1 MNRIQ
6 VIAFDA
12 DDTLWDN
19 ETYFQQ
25 AEAEY
30 CRLLAHVLPA
40 EDVSRE
46 LLCTETQNVALY
58 GYGAKSFTLSMIETA
73 LRITRGQ
80 VTGDTIARIIELGK
94 SLLDMPVVPL
104 PGVEDTLAHLAGAY
118 TLAVA
123 TKGDL
128 LDQQRKLARSGL
140 AAHFDHVEIMSD
152 KRTDDYRRLMH
163 TLRCPPEAFLMVGNS
178 LRSDVEPVL
187 AAGAW
192 AAHVPF
198 RLTWAH
204 EQTHGG
210 ITGHRFLR
218 LESIDRLPGL
228 LATAATG

>member
-30 CRLLAHVLPA
+30 CRLLAHALPA
-40 EDVSRE
+40 DGVSRE
-46 LLCTETQNVALY
+46 LLATETRNVPLY
-58 GYGAKSFTLSMIETA
+58 GYGAKSFTLSMIEAA

-80 VTGDTIARIIELGK
+80 ADGHTVARILALGK
-94 SLLDMPVVPL
+94 TLLDMPVQPL
-104 PGVEDTLAHLAGAY
+104 PGVERTLRQLHGRY

-210 ITGHRFLR
+210 ITGHRLLR

>member
-1 MNRIQ
+1 MNKIQ

-12 DDTLWDN
+12 DDTLWAN
-19 ETYFQQ
+19 ESYFQ
-25 AEAEY
+25 AREADY
-30 CRLLAHVLPA
+30 CRLLADVLPA

-46 LLCTETQNVALY
+46 LLRTETQNVTLY

-104 PGVEDTLAHLAGAY
+104 PGVEDTLAHLAGSY
-118 TLAVA
+118 TQAVA

-128 LDQQRKLARSGL
+128 LDQQRKLERSGL
-140 AAHFDHVEIMSD
+140 AGYFDHVEIMSD
-152 KRTDDYRRLMH
+152 KRPDDYRRLMC
-163 TLRCPPEAFLMVGNS
+163 TLGCRPEAFLMVGNS
-178 LRSDVEPVL
+178 LKSDIEPVL

-198 RLTWAH
+198 HVTWAH
-204 EQTHGG
+204 ERGNDRLTSDRLARLQC
-210 ITGHRFLR
+210 IADLLPL
-218 LESIDRLPGL
+218 LES
-228 LATAATG
+228 ATMG

>member
-30 CRLLAHVLPA
+30 CRLLAHALPA
-40 EDVSRE
+40 DGVSRE
-46 LLCTETQNVALY
+46 LLATETRNTPLY
-58 GYGAKSFTLSMIETA
+58 GYGAKSN
-73 LRITRGQ
+73 GH
-80 VTGDTIARIIELGK
+80 TIARILALGK
-94 SLLDMPVVPL
+94 TLLDMPVQPL
-104 PGVEDTLAHLAGAY
+104 PGVERTLRQLHGRY

-210 ITGHRFLR
+210 ITGHRLLR

>member
-30 CRLLAHVLPA
+30 CRLLAHALPA
-40 EDVSRE
+40 DGVSRE
-46 LLCTETQNVALY
+46 LLATETRNTPLY
-58 GYGAKSFTLSMIETA
+58 GYGAKSN
-73 LRITRGQ
+73 GH
-80 VTGDTIARIIELGK
+80 TIARILALGK
-94 SLLDMPVVPL
+94 TLLDMPVQPL
-104 PGVEDTLAHLAGAY
+104 PGVERTLRQLHGRY

-140 AAHFDHVEIMSD
+140 AHYFDHVEIMSD

-210 ITGHRFLR
+210 ITGHRLLR
-218 LESIDRLPGL
+218 LESIDRLPSL

>member
-1 MNRIQ
+1 MNKIQ

-30 CRLLAHVLPA
+30 CRLLAHALPA
-40 EDVSRE
+40 DGVSRE
-46 LLCTETQNVALY
+46 LLATETRNTPLY
-58 GYGAKSFTLSMIETA
+58 GYGAKSN
-73 LRITRGQ
+73 GH
-80 VTGDTIARIIELGK
+80 TIARILALGK
-94 SLLDMPVVPL
+94 TLLDMPVQPL
-104 PGVEDTLAHLAGAY
+104 PGVERTLRQLHGRY

-128 LDQQRKLARSGL
+128 LDQQRKLERSGL
-140 AAHFDHVEIMSD
+140 AGYFDHVEIMSD
-152 KRTDDYRRLMH
+152 KRPDDYRRLMC
-163 TLRCPPEAFLMVGNS
+163 TLGCRPEAFLMVGNS

-210 ITGHRFLR
+210 ITSHRLLR

>member
-30 CRLLAHVLPA
+30 CRLLAHALPA
-40 EDVSRE
+40 DGVSRE
-46 LLCTETQNVALY
+46 LLATETRNTPLY
-58 GYGAKSFTLSMIETA
+58 GYGAKSN
-73 LRITRGQ
+73 GH
-80 VTGDTIARIIELGK
+80 TIARILALGK
-94 SLLDMPVVPL
+94 TLLDMPVQPL
-104 PGVEDTLAHLAGAY
+104 PGVERTLRQLHGRY

>member
-30 CRLLAHVLPA
+30 CRLLAHALPA
-40 EDVSRE
+40 DGVSRE
-46 LLCTETQNVALY
+46 LLATETRNTPLY
-58 GYGAKSFTLSMIETA
+58 GYGAKSN
-73 LRITRGQ
+73 GH
-80 VTGDTIARIIELGK
+80 TIARILALGK
-94 SLLDMPVVPL
+94 TLLDMPVQPL
-104 PGVEDTLAHLAGAY
+104 PGVERTLRQLHGRY

-140 AAHFDHVEIMSD
+140 AHYFDHVEIMSD

-210 ITGHRFLR
+210 ITSHRLLR

-228 LATAATG
+228 LASAATG

>member
-30 CRLLAHVLPA
+30 CRLLAHALPA
-40 EDVSRE
+40 DGVSRE
-46 LLCTETQNVALY
+46 LLATETRNTPLY
-58 GYGAKSFTLSMIETA
+58 GYGAKSN
-73 LRITRGQ
+73 GH
-80 VTGDTIARIIELGK
+80 TIARILALGK
-94 SLLDMPVVPL
+94 TLLDMPVQPL
-104 PGVEDTLAHLAGAY
+104 PGVERTLRQLHGRY

-140 AAHFDHVEIMSD
+140 AHYFDHVEIMSD

-192 AAHVPF
+192 AAPVPS

-210 ITGHRFLR
+210 ITGHRLLR
-218 LESIDRLPGL
+218 LESIDRLPSL

>member
-30 CRLLAHVLPA
+30 CRLLAHALPA
-40 EDVSRE
+40 DGVSRE
-46 LLCTETQNVALY
+46 LLATETRNTPLY
-58 GYGAKSFTLSMIETA
+58 GSGAKSN
-73 LRITRGQ
+73 GH
-80 VTGDTIARIIELGK
+80 TIARILALGK
-94 SLLDMPVVPL
+94 TLLDMPVQPL
-104 PGVEDTLAHLAGAY
+104 PGVERTLRQLHGRY

-210 ITGHRFLR
+210 ITGHRLLR

>member
-30 CRLLAHVLPA
+30 CRLLAHALPA
-40 EDVSRE
+40 DGVSRE
-46 LLCTETQNVALY
+46 LLATETRNTPLY
-58 GYGAKSFTLSMIETA
+58 GYGAKSNGHT
-73 LRITRGQ
+73 
-80 VTGDTIARIIELGK
+80 VARILALGK
-94 SLLDMPVVPL
+94 TLLDMPVQPL
-104 PGVEDTLAHLAGAY
+104 PGVERTLRQLHGRY

-210 ITGHRFLR
+210 ITGHRLLR

>member
-30 CRLLAHVLPA
+30 CRLLAHALPA
-40 EDVSRE
+40 DGVSRE
-46 LLCTETQNVALY
+46 LLATETRNTPLY

-80 VTGDTIARIIELGK
+80 ADGHTIARILALGK
-94 SLLDMPVVPL
+94 TLLDMPVQPL
-104 PGVEDTLAHLAGAY
+104 PGVERTLRQLHGRY

-204 EQTHGG
+204 ERTDAD
-210 ITGHRFLR
+210 ITGERLLR

-228 LATAATG
+228 LASAATG

>member
-25 AEAEY
+25 AEADY
-30 CRLLAHVLPA
+30 CRLLAHALPA
-40 EDVSRE
+40 DGVSRE
-46 LLCTETQNVALY
+46 LLATETRNTPLY
-58 GYGAKSFTLSMIETA
+58 GYGAKSN
-73 LRITRGQ
+73 GH
-80 VTGDTIARIIELGK
+80 TIARILALGK
-94 SLLDMPVVPL
+94 TLLDMPVQPL
-104 PGVEDTLAHLAGAY
+104 PGVERTLRQLHGRY

-163 TLRCPPEAFLMVGNS
+163 TLCCPPEAFLMVGNS

-210 ITGHRFLR
+210 ITGHRLLR

-228 LATAATG
+228 IATAATG

>member
-30 CRLLAHVLPA
+30 CRLLAHALPA
-40 EDVSRE
+40 DGVSRE
-46 LLCTETQNVALY
+46 LLATETRNTPLD
-58 GYGAKSFTLSMIETA
+58 GYGAKSN
-73 LRITRGQ
+73 GH
-80 VTGDTIARIIELGK
+80 TIARILALGK
-94 SLLDMPVVPL
+94 TLLDMPVQPL
-104 PGVEDTLAHLAGAY
+104 PGVERTLRQLHGRY

-140 AAHFDHVEIMSD
+140 AHYFDHVEIMSD

-163 TLRCPPEAFLMVGNS
+163 TLRCPPEAFLMVGNP

-192 AAHVPF
+192 AGTNIRAERVF
-198 RLTWAH
+198 TFSRVS
-204 EQTHGG
+204 
-210 ITGHRFLR
+210 R
-218 LESIDRLPGL
+218 
-228 LATAATG
+228 